1 MRATTRRFHH
11 PIACKVDQQTS
22 VTCRPFAT
30 RSTAS
35 GQSKLARHIG
45 WRQSTVSRK
54 LNGPVPITE
63 SDALAIQ
70 EAVEMAE
77 ER

>member
-1 MRATTRRFHH
+1 MVATTW
-11 PIACKVDQQTS
+11 
-22 VTCRPFAT
+22 TCRPFAT

-35 GQSKLARHIG
+35 GQSKLTRLIG

-70 EAVEMAE
+70 ESVEMAG